1 VQALDKY
8 SVDSENQPLTG
19 KVKAHPRGVGP
30 TAGHSLQRLTIL
42 GSTGSIGRS
51 TLAVVALHPS
61 DYEVFAL
68 TANRDQRMLEQQC
81 LVYKPR
87 FAVLS
92 DGQAATELQ
101 VKLAA
106 AGLATEV
113 LSGKAAL
120 NIVASH
126 AAVDTVMA
134 AIVGAAGL
142 ESSLA
147 AANAGKKILL
157 ANKESLVVAG
167 ALFMRA
173 VKKSGAT
180 LLPIDS
186 EHNAIFQCLDNRT
199 RIQAGVSS
207 VNAQESLLQ
216 ESLSLKEQGVRKLLL
231 TGSGGPFRAL
241 DMDDFSSI
249 TPEQA
254 CAHPNWV
261 MGRKISVDSATM
273 MNKGL
278 ELIEACWLFNC
289 QASDVDI
296 VIHPQSIIHSM
307 VEYVDGSVLAQL
319 GVPDM
324 RTPIAHAL
332 AWPRRIESNVERL
345 DWTSMSQL
353 TFEQPDMRRFPALG
367 IARQI
372 ADDSGTAAIVL
383 NAANEVAVQAF
394 LDGQI
399 SFPAI
404 VKIVEQTL
412 EKIPSTEPESLL
424 HIQAVDQQARQLA
437 AGMIE

>member
-1 VQALDKY
+1 MKQI
-8 SVDSENQPLTG
+8 
-19 KVKAHPRGVGP
+19 
-30 TAGHSLQRLTIL
+30 TIL
-42 GSTGSIGRS
+42 GATGSIGIS
-51 TLAVVALHPS
+51 TLDVLDRHS
-61 DYEVFAL
+61 RSYNIFAL
-68 TANRDQRMLEQQC
+68 TGNKKIPLLAEQC
-81 LVYKPR
+81 AKFNPKYAVVMDAEASGELVNLLTQNH
-87 FAVLS
+87 VS
-92 DGQAATELQ
+92 
-101 VKLAA
+101 
-106 AGLATEV
+106 TEV
-113 LSGKAAL
+113 LVGTDAL
-120 NIVASH
+120 ASVSSH
-126 AAVDTVMA
+126 EDVDIVMA
-134 AIVGAAGL
+134 AIVGSAGL
-142 ESSLA
+142 IPTLA
-147 AANAGKKILL
+147 AANAGKKVLL
-157 ANKESLVVAG
+157 ANKESLVMAG
-167 ALFMRA
+167 NLLMQA
-173 VKKSGAT
+173 VDKSGAT

-199 RIQAGVSS
+199 RIQVGGSS
-207 VNAQESLLQ
+207 VSAQESLLH

-231 TGSGGPFRAL
+231 TGSGGPFRTL
-241 DMDDFSSI
+241 DMAAFDTI

-296 VIHPQSIIHSM
+296 VVHPQSIIHSM

-332 AWPRRIESNVERL
+332 AWPRRIQSNVERL
-345 DWTSMSQL
+345 DWTSMSQF
-353 TFEQPDMRRFPALG
+353 TFEQPDTRRFPALR

-383 NAANEVAVQAF
+383 NAANEMAVQAF

-424 HIQAVDQQARQLA
+424 HIQAVDQHARQLA
-437 AGMIE
+437 VGMIE